1 MDELELGPTGR
12 IVAARIADIREA
24 RQMTFATL
32 ASKLLQLGHPIPT
45 LGLRR
50 IESRARRVNVDDLV
64 AIAVALNVSP
74 QALLM
79 PEGDTAILPTA
90 LPDTFTPAEAR
101 AWMRGDLN
109 LTLESRHDFW
119 LERLGEIETAL
130 IEADRLAA
138 SSDPQAAGWGRRRA
152 IKLRSEQAETSEQ
165 IEAIETLIR
174 NGGERGSAA
183 DTAG

>member
-1 MDELELGPTGR
+1 MDELGLGPTGR
-12 IVAARIADIREA
+12 IVASRIAEIREA

-32 ASKLLQLGHPIPT
+32 ASKLAELGHPIPT

-64 AIAVALNVSP
+64 AIAVALDVSP

-79 PEGDTAILPTA
+79 PEYDTAILPTA
-90 LPDTFTPAEAR
+90 LPSNFTAAEAR

-130 IEADRLAA
+130 IEADRLAE

-152 IKLRSEQAETSEQ
+152 IKLRAERAETTEQ
-165 IEAIETLIR
+165 IEAVENLIR
-174 NGGERGSAA
+174 NGGERGSATDA
-183 DTAG
+183 AE